1 MNTVNSFNQTNHI
14 LSVRTILI
22 LLAFTV
28 LFTIP
33 LSTNAFAQT
42 SYDINIPTGASSEF
56 APYFWQNE
64 KDGSTTGSGEILV
77 GDTIIWKNADT
88 AFHDITSG
96 SEDKGPDGIF
106 ASKQYAP
113 GKSFAYKFSE
123 VGVYPYYCTLHP
135 WMSGIISVVKDPG
148 SVHSIPNVA
157 SGYTDDGLG
166 YDVKYILDTTL
177 EQDVFIDSNEN
188 ALTFRISGDTENEQI
203 IIILPT
209 ELIEDPN
216 TVWVDGVLTDFEI
229 DTTSSGIKLIIP
241 IEPLSNEI
249 KIMGTHV
256 IPEFGLM
263 TMAILGVSIITMIVL
278 SQRFKP
284 QI

>member
-106 ASKQYAP
+106 ASSPYAP
-113 GKSFAYKFSE
+113 GKSFTYKFTE
-123 VGVYPYYCTLHP
+123 IGVYPYYCTLHP

-216 TVWVDGVLTDFEI
+216 TVWVDGVMTDFEI

-241 IEPLSNEI
+241 IDPLSDEI

-263 TMAILGVSIITMIVL
+263 TMAILGVSVITMIVL

>member
-1 MNTVNSFNQTNHI
+1 MNTVNSFNQTVHI
-14 LSVRTILI
+14 ISVSTILI
-22 LLAFTV
+22 LLTFTV

-33 LSTNAFAQT
+33 LSAGAFAQT
-42 SYDINIPTGASSEF
+42 SHDVNIPTGAGHVD
-56 APYFWQNE
+56 APFYWQSE
-64 KDGSTTGSGEILV
+64 KDGSTTGDIEIFI

-88 AFHDITSG
+88 EFHDITSG
-96 SEDKGPDGIF
+96 VSPVVDDIF
-106 ASKQYAP
+106 ASGPFGP

-123 VGVYPYYCTLHP
+123 IGIFPYYCTLHP
-135 WMSGIISVVKDPG
+135 HMSGIVSVVKDLG

-157 SGYTDDGLG
+157 SGYSDDGLG

-177 EQDVFIDSNEN
+177 EQDVFIDTNEN
-188 ALTFRISGDTENEQI
+188 ALTFRISGDTGNEQI

-216 TVWVDGVLTDFEI
+216 TVWVDGVMTDFEI

-241 IEPLSNEI
+241 IEPLSDEI

-263 TMAILGVSIITMIVL
+263 TMAILGVSVITMIVL